1 MASTGTAKPADAAPA
16 SRSSSGRVSRPA
28 RHDPT
33 KRTAAKTTP
42 PTRFCLKPSASP
54 ARSPAARATRQDR
67 SRTATSDSPRLDIST
82 GSASSS
88 PFTATASM
96 STLVLSAAI
105 ATAVQRAACSSAT
118 SRATAAA
125 ASTSAAHAIAPST
138 RMNSGPPIASESL
151 NSAIIGGGRS
161 TK

>member
-1 MASTGTAKPADAAPA
+1 M
-16 SRSSSGRVSRPA
+16 
-28 RHDPT
+28 
-33 KRTAAKTTP
+33 
-42 PTRFCLKPSASP
+42 KPSASP
-54 ARSPAARATRQDR
+54 ARSPAASATRQDR
-67 SRTATSDSPRLDIST
+67 SRTATSDSPRLDIRT

-96 STLVLSAAI
+96 STLVLSAAV

-125 ASTSAAHAIAPST
+125 ASTSAAHANAPST